1 MPFGRQTVIKLG
13 YRRTLPSAPAR
24 TVSLMNTVALGE
36 LVLTN
41 AKIVLAD
48 RVFEGSV
55 RVDGGVITDI
65 SESTRTGIDLDGD
78 YLIPGLVELHT
89 DHLETHYAPRPKVR
103 WNPVAAV
110 QAHDA
115 QIAASGITT
124 VLDAI
129 RVGLDED
136 TDVSAEE
143 IRILAG
149 AIRAGSDAGRLRA
162 DHHIHLRCEV
172 SAPDCLESFQAIKDE
187 PLVRL
192 ASLMDHAPGQRQF
205 ASMDAYK
212 VYYQGKTKM
221 SDAELDAFSERRNRQ
236 SQAHSGP
243 NRRAIAQMCHDR
255 GIVLASHDDATRDH
269 VEEAVALGLHIAEF
283 PTTIEA
289 AKASRQAGMS
299 ILMGG
304 PNVVRGGS
312 HSGNVSARALAEH
325 DLLDILSSD
334 YIPFSM
340 LQSAFSLAENVEGIS
355 LSKAIQ
361 LVTKRPAEA
370 AGFDDRGEIAVGK
383 RADFVHLR
391 IEDGIPI
398 VLTVWRQGKRVI

>member
-1 MPFGRQTVIKLG
+1 
-13 YRRTLPSAPAR
+13 
-24 TVSLMNTVALGE
+24 MNTVALGE

-41 AKIVLAD
+41 ARIVLAD
-48 RVFEGSV
+48 AVLEGSV

-65 SESTRTGIDLDGD
+65 GTPSRTGVGLDGD

-124 VLDAI
+124 VFDAI
-129 RVGLDED
+129 RIGLDED
-136 TDVSAEE
+136 TDVSAVEM
-143 IRILAG
+143 RLMAG
-149 AIRAGSDAGRLRA
+149 AIQAGGEAGRLRA

-172 SAPDCLESFQAIKDE
+172 SAPDCLESFTAIMDN

-205 ASMDAYK
+205 ASLEAYK

-221 SDAELDAFSERRNRQ
+221 SDAELNAFTVRRNAQ

-243 NRRAIAQMCHDR
+243 HRRAIAELCRER

-269 VEEAVALGLHIAEF
+269 VEEAEALGTHVAEF
-283 PTTIEA
+283 PTTLEA
-289 AKASRQAGMS
+289 ARASRQAGMA

-312 HSGNVSARALAEH
+312 HSGNVSARALAQA

-340 LQSAFSLAENVEGIS
+340 LQSAFALAEGAEGIS
-355 LSKAIQ
+355 LPKAMQ
-361 LVTKRPAEA
+361 MVTKRPAEA
-370 AGFDDRGEIAVGK
+370 AGFQDRGEVGIGK
-383 RADFVHLR
+383 RADFVQVR
-391 IEDGIPI
+391 VEDGIPI
-398 VLTVWRQGKRVI
+398 VRTVWRQGRRVI

>member
-1 MPFGRQTVIKLG
+1 
-13 YRRTLPSAPAR
+13 
-24 TVSLMNTVALGE
+24 MNSVALGD

-41 AKIVLAD
+41 ARIVLAD
-48 RVFEGSV
+48 EVLHGSV

-65 SESTRTGIDLDGD
+65 GTPSWTGMDLDGD

-129 RVGLDED
+129 RVGLDEHSD
-136 TDVSAEE
+136 MGASEMQV
-143 IRILAG
+143 LAD
-149 AIRAGSDAGRLRA
+149 AIAAGTKAGRLRA
-162 DHHIHLRCEV
+162 EHYIHLRCEV
-172 SAPDCLESFQAIKDE
+172 SAPDCLDSFNQLKHD
-187 PLVRL
+187 PQVRL
-192 ASLMDHAPGQRQF
+192 VSLMDHAPGQRQF
-205 ASMDAYK
+205 ASLDAYK
-212 VYYQGKTKM
+212 TYYQGKLKM
-221 SDAELDAFSERRNRQ
+221 SDAALDAFSTRRNAE
-236 SQAHSGP
+236 SQAHAGP
-243 NRRAIAQMCHDR
+243 FRRAIADACKEL

-269 VEEAVALGLHIAEF
+269 VEEAVALGIDVAEF
-283 PTTIEA
+283 PTTLEA
-289 AKASRQAGMS
+289 AKASRQAGMA

-304 PNVVRGGS
+304 PNMVRGGS
-312 HSGNVSARALAEH
+312 HSGNVSARVLAEA

-340 LQSAFSLAENVEGIS
+340 LQSAFSLADNVEGIS
-355 LSKAIQ
+355 LPKAVQ
-361 LVTKRPAEA
+361 LITKRPAEA
-370 AGFDDRGEIAVGK
+370 GGFGDRGEISVGK

-398 VLTVWRQGKRVI
+398 VLTVYREGRRVI

>member
-1 MPFGRQTVIKLG
+1 
-13 YRRTLPSAPAR
+13 
-24 TVSLMNTVALGE
+24 MNTVALGE

-41 AKIVLAD
+41 ARIVLANEVLD
-48 RVFEGSV
+48 GSV

-65 SESTRTGIDLDGD
+65 GTPSRTGVDLDGD

-89 DHLETHYAPRPKVR
+89 DHLETHYAPRPRVR

-136 TDVSAEE
+136 TDMVTPDM
-143 IRILAG
+143 RILAD
-149 AIRAGSDAGRLRA
+149 AIAAGMRAGRLRA
-162 DHHIHLRCEV
+162 EHHIHLRCEV
-172 SAPDCLESFQAIKDE
+172 SSPDCLEAFDLFKDD
-187 PLVRL
+187 PAVRL

-205 ASMDAYK
+205 TSMDACRA
-212 VYYQGKTKM
+212 YYQGKKKM
-221 SDAELDAFSERRNRQ
+221 SDADFADFVRRRNEQ
-236 SQAHSGP
+236 SQAHAGP
-243 NRRAIAQMCHDR
+243 TRRAIAEICNAK
-255 GIVLASHDDATRDH
+255 GIVLASHDDATREH
-269 VEEAVALGLHIAEF
+269 VEEAEALGMHIAEF
-283 PTTIEA
+283 PTTLES
-289 AKASRQAGMS
+289 AKASRQAGMA

-312 HSGNVSARALAEH
+312 HSGNVSARALAEA

-340 LQSAFSLAENVEGIS
+340 LQSAFSLADNVEGIS

-370 AGFDDRGEIAVGK
+370 AGFADRGEIAIGK
-383 RADFVHLR
+383 RADFVHVR
-391 IEDGIPI
+391 VEDGIPI
-398 VLTVWRQGKRVI
+398 VLTVWRQGRRVI

>member
-1 MPFGRQTVIKLG
+1 
-13 YRRTLPSAPAR
+13 
-24 TVSLMNTVALGE
+24 MNTVALGE

-41 AKIVLAD
+41 ARIVLANE
-48 RVFEGSV
+48 VQEGSV
-55 RVDGGVITDI
+55 RVDGGFITDI
-65 SESTRTGIDLDGD
+65 GTPSRTGTDLDGD

-129 RVGLDED
+129 RVGLDEHSD
-136 TDVSAEE
+136 MGAVEM
-143 IRILAG
+143 IILAD
-149 AIRAGSDAGRLRA
+149 AIQAGMDAGRLRA
-162 DHHIHLRCEV
+162 EHYVHLRCEV
-172 SAPDCLESFQAIKDE
+172 SAPDCLEGFVSIKDH

-212 VYYQGKTKM
+212 TYYQGKLKL
-221 SDAELDAFSERRNRQ
+221 SDTALEEFTHRRNTE
-236 SQAHSGP
+236 SMAHAGP
-243 NRRAIAQMCHDR
+243 HRRAIATACQEL

-269 VEEAVALGLHIAEF
+269 VEEAVALGTDIAEF
-283 PTTIEA
+283 PTTLEA

-312 HSGNVSARALAEH
+312 HSGNVSARALAEA

-340 LQSAFSLAENVEGIS
+340 LQGAFSLADNVEGIS

-361 LVTKRPAEA
+361 LVSKRPAEA
-370 AGFDDRGEIAVGK
+370 AGFHDRGEISVGK
-383 RADFVHLR
+383 RADFVHVR
-391 IEDGIPI
+391 VEDGIPI
-398 VLTVWRQGKRVI
+398 VLTVWRQGRRVI

>member
-1 MPFGRQTVIKLG
+1 
-13 YRRTLPSAPAR
+13 
-24 TVSLMNTVALGE
+24 MNTVALGE

-65 SESTRTGIDLDGD
+65 SGSTRTGIDLEGD

-129 RVGLDED
+129 RIGLDEQ
-136 TDVSAEE
+136 TDIGAADM
-143 IRILAG
+143 RTLAA
-149 AIRAGSDAGRLRA
+149 AIGAGSKAGRLRA

-172 SAPDCLESFQAIKDE
+172 SAPDCLESFEAMMDDPQ
-187 PLVRL
+187 VRL

-205 ASMDAYK
+205 ASVEAYK

-221 SDAELDAFSERRNRQ
+221 NDAELDAFSERRNAQ
-236 SQAHSGP
+236 SHAHSGP

-312 HSGNVSARALAEH
+312 HSGNVSARALAEA

-340 LQSAFSLAENVEGIS
+340 LQSAFSLADNVEGIS

-391 IEDGIPI
+391 VEDGIPI

>member
-1 MPFGRQTVIKLG
+1 
-13 YRRTLPSAPAR
+13 
-24 TVSLMNTVALGE
+24 MNTIALGD
-36 LVLTN
+36 LVLSN
-41 AKIVLAD
+41 ARIVLANE
-48 RVFEGSV
+48 VMAGSI

-65 SESTRTGIDLDGD
+65 GSPSRSGIDLDGD

-89 DHLETHYAPRPKVR
+89 DHLETHYAPRPRVR

-124 VLDAI
+124 VFDAI

-136 TDVSAEE
+136 TDVETSDM
-143 IRILAG
+143 RILAD
-149 AIRAGSDAGRLRA
+149 AIAAGMRAGRLRA
-162 DHHIHLRCEV
+162 EHHIHLRCEV
-172 SAPDCLESFQAIKDE
+172 SSPDCMEAFELFKDD
-187 PLVRL
+187 PAVRL

-205 ASMDAYK
+205 TTMDSCRA
-212 VYYQGKTKM
+212 YYQGKKKM
-221 SDAELDAFSERRNRQ
+221 SDADFDDFVRRRNEQ
-236 SQAHSGP
+236 SQAHAGLT
-243 NRRAIAQMCHDR
+243 RRAIAEFCNAK
-255 GIVLASHDDATRDH
+255 GIVLASHDDATREH
-269 VEEAVALGLHIAEF
+269 VEEAEALGLHIAEF

-289 AKASRQAGMS
+289 AKASRQAGMA

-312 HSGNVSARALAEH
+312 HSGNVSARALAEA

-340 LQSAFSLAENVEGIS
+340 LQSAFSLAEHVEGIS

-370 AGFDDRGEIAVGK
+370 GGFHDRGEIAIGK

-391 IEDGIPI
+391 VEDGIPI
-398 VLTVWRQGKRVI
+398 VLTVWRQGRRVI

>member
-1 MPFGRQTVIKLG
+1 
-13 YRRTLPSAPAR
+13 
-24 TVSLMNTVALGE
+24 MNTVALGE

-41 AKIVLAD
+41 ARIVLANE
-48 RVFEGSV
+48 VLEGSI

-65 SESTRTGIDLDGD
+65 GAPGRSGVDLEGD

-129 RVGLDED
+129 RVGLDENSD
-136 TDVSAEE
+136 MGATEMQTLMHA
-143 IRILAG
+143 IAAG
-149 AIRAGSDAGRLRA
+149 TKAGRLRA
-162 DHHIHLRCEV
+162 EHHVHLRCEV
-172 SAPDCLESFQAIKDE
+172 SAPDCLESFNMLKDD
-187 PLVRL
+187 PQVRL

-212 VYYQGKTKM
+212 VYYQGKLKM
-221 SDAELDAFSERRNRQ
+221 SDAALEDFTQRRNAESRTY
-236 SQAHSGP
+236 AGP
-243 NRRAIAQMCHDR
+243 HRRAIARACHDL

-269 VEEAVALGLHIAEF
+269 VEEAVALGIDVAEF

-289 AKASRQAGMS
+289 AKASRQAGMA

-312 HSGNVSARALAEH
+312 HSGNVSARALAEAG
-325 DLLDILSSD
+325 LLDILSSD

-340 LQSAFSLAENVEGIS
+340 LQSAFSLAETVEGIS
-355 LSKAIQ
+355 LSQAVQ
-361 LVTKRPAEA
+361 FVTKRPAEA
-370 AGFDDRGEIAVGK
+370 GGFHDRGEIAIGK
-383 RADFVHLR
+383 RADFVHVR
-391 IEDGIPI
+391 VEDGIPI
-398 VLTVWRQGKRVI
+398 VLTVWRQGRRVI

>member
-1 MPFGRQTVIKLG
+1 
-13 YRRTLPSAPAR
+13 
-24 TVSLMNTVALGE
+24 MNTVALGE

-41 AKIVLAD
+41 ARIVLANE
-48 RVFEGSV
+48 VLEGSV

-65 SESTRTGIDLDGD
+65 GTPSRTGVDLDGD

-89 DHLETHYAPRPKVR
+89 DHLETHYAPRPRVR

-136 TDVSAEE
+136 TNIGAEDMRTLADAISAGM
-143 IRILAG
+143 R
-149 AIRAGSDAGRLRA
+149 AGRLRA
-162 DHHIHLRCEV
+162 EHYVHLRCEV
-172 SAPDCLESFQAIKDE
+172 SAPDCMESFELHRNDPQ
-187 PLVRL
+187 VRL

-205 ASMDAYK
+205 TSVDACRA
-212 VYYQGKTKM
+212 YYQGKQKM
-221 SDAELDAFSERRNRQ
+221 SDAVFDEFVKRRNEQ
-236 SQAHSGP
+236 SQMYAGP
-243 NRRAIAQMCHDR
+243 TRRAIAEICGEK
-255 GIVLASHDDATRDH
+255 GIVLASHDDATREH
-269 VEEAVALGLHIAEF
+269 VEEAEALGLHIAEF

-289 AKASRQAGMS
+289 AKASRQAGMA

-312 HSGNVSARALAEH
+312 HSGNVSARALAEA

-340 LQSAFSLAENVEGIS
+340 LQSAFLLAETVEGIS
-355 LSKAIQ
+355 LSKAVQ

-370 AGFDDRGEIAVGK
+370 GGFHDRGEIAIGK

-391 IEDGIPI
+391 VEDGIPI
-398 VLTVWRQGKRVI
+398 VLTVWRQGRRVI

>member
-1 MPFGRQTVIKLG
+1 
-13 YRRTLPSAPAR
+13 
-24 TVSLMNTVALGE
+24 MNTLNLGE

-41 AKIVLAD
+41 AKIVLANEVID
-48 RVFEGSV
+48 GSV
-55 RVDGGVITDI
+55 RIDGGVITDI
-65 SESTRTGIDLDGD
+65 GAPSRTGMDLEGD

-129 RVGLDED
+129 RIGLDEQ
-136 TDVSAEE
+136 TDVGAQDM
-143 IRILAG
+143 RTLAA
-149 AIRAGSDAGRLRA
+149 AIDAGNKAGRLRA
-162 DHHIHLRCEV
+162 EHHIHLRCEV
-172 SAPDCLESFQAIKDE
+172 SAPDCLESFDAIKDD
-187 PLVRL
+187 PQVRL

-205 ASMDAYK
+205 ASVEAYK

-236 SQAHSGP
+236 SQEFAGK
-243 NRRAIAQMCHDR
+243 NRRAIAQVCHDR

-269 VEEAVALGLHIAEF
+269 VEEAVALGIHVAEF
-283 PTTIEA
+283 PTTLEA
-289 AKASRQAGMS
+289 AKASRQAGMA

-312 HSGNVSARALAEH
+312 HSGNVSARALAQA

-340 LQSAFSLAENVEGIS
+340 LQSAFSLVDTVEGIS
-355 LSKAIQ
+355 LSKAVQ
-361 LVTKRPAEA
+361 LIAKRPAEA
-370 AGFDDRGEIAVGK
+370 AGFGDRGEIAIGK
-383 RADFVHLR
+383 RSDFVHLR
-391 IEDGIPI
+391 IQDGIPI
-398 VLTVWRQGKRVI
+398 VLTVWRQGRRVI

>member
-1 MPFGRQTVIKLG
+1 
-13 YRRTLPSAPAR
+13 
-24 TVSLMNTVALGE
+24 MNSISTGD

-41 AKIVLAD
+41 ARVVLANE
-48 RVFEGSV
+48 VFEGSV

-65 SESTRTGIDLDGD
+65 GTPTRHGVDLDGD

-89 DHLETHYAPRPKVR
+89 DHLETHFAPRPKVR
-103 WNPVAAV
+103 WNPIAAV

-129 RVGLDED
+129 RVGIDEHAD
-136 TDVSAEE
+136 MGMDELRTLSDA
-143 IRILAG
+143 IAAG
-149 AIRAGSDAGRLRA
+149 TKAGRLRA
-162 DHHIHLRCEV
+162 EHHVHLRCEV
-172 SAPDCLESFQAIKDE
+172 SAPDCLESFLTIMDDPQ
-187 PLVRL
+187 VRL

-205 ASMDAYK
+205 ASMEAYK
-212 VYYQGKTKM
+212 VYYQGKLKM
-221 SDAELDAFSERRNRQ
+221 SDAALDEFTQRRNLESETFSNR
-236 SQAHSGP
+236 H
-243 NRRAIAQMCHDR
+243 RRAIAQLCAER

-269 VEEAVALGLHIAEF
+269 VEEAAELGIHVAEF
-283 PTTIEA
+283 PTTLEA
-289 AKASRQAGMS
+289 ARASRQAGMS

-312 HSGNVSARALAEH
+312 HSGNISARVLAAA

-340 LQSAFSLAENVEGIS
+340 LQSAFALADGPEGVSLP
-355 LSKAIQ
+355 KALQ

-370 AGFDDRGEIAVGK
+370 IGFADRGEIAIGK
-383 RADFVHLR
+383 RADLVHLR
-391 IEDGIPI
+391 IEEGIPI
-398 VLTVWRQGKRVI
+398 VLTVWRQGQRVI

>member
-1 MPFGRQTVIKLG
+1 
-13 YRRTLPSAPAR
+13 
-24 TVSLMNTVALGE
+24 MNSVTLGE

-41 AKIVLAD
+41 ARIVLANE
-48 RVFEGSV
+48 VLEGSL

-65 SESTRTGIDLDGD
+65 GAPSRTGLDLDGD

-89 DHLETHYAPRPKVR
+89 DHLETHYAPRPRVR

-129 RVGLDED
+129 RIGLDED

-143 IRILAG
+143 MRILAR
-149 AIRAGSDAGRLRA
+149 AIRAGMDAGRLRA
-162 DHHIHLRCEV
+162 EHHIHLRCEV
-172 SAPDCLESFQAIKDE
+172 SAPDCLDSFLAIKDD

-205 ASMDAYK
+205 ASLDAYK

-221 SDAELDAFSERRNRQ
+221 SDAELDAFTARRNAQ
-236 SQAHSGP
+236 SVAHSSKH
-243 NRRAIAQMCHDR
+243 RRMISQLCHDQ
-255 GIVLASHDDATRDH
+255 GIVLASHDDATRAH
-269 VEEAVALGLHIAEF
+269 VEEAVDLGLHIAEF
-283 PTTIEA
+283 PTTLEA
-289 AKASRQAGMS
+289 ARASRQAGLS

-312 HSGNVSARALAEH
+312 HSGNVSARALAEA

-340 LQSAFSLAENVEGIS
+340 LQSAFSLADNVEGVS

-370 AGFDDRGEIAVGK
+370 AGFHDRGEIAVGK

-391 IEDGIPI
+391 VEDGIPI
-398 VLTVWRQGKRVI
+398 VLTVWRQGQRVI

>member
-1 MPFGRQTVIKLG
+1 
-13 YRRTLPSAPAR
+13 
-24 TVSLMNTVALGE
+24 MNTAALGE

-41 AKIVLAD
+41 ARIVLAD
-48 RVFEGSV
+48 SVLEGSV

-65 SESTRTGIDLDGD
+65 GTPTRTGVDLDGD

-89 DHLETHYAPRPKVR
+89 DHLETHYAPRPRVR

-124 VLDAI
+124 VFDAI
-129 RVGLDED
+129 RIGLDED
-136 TDVSAEE
+136 TDVSAAEM
-143 IRILAG
+143 RILAA
-149 AIRAGSDAGRLRA
+149 AIRAGMDAGRLRA
-162 DHHIHLRCEV
+162 EHHIHLRCEV
-172 SAPDCLESFQAIKDE
+172 SAPDCLESFLAIKDD

-205 ASMDAYK
+205 ASLDAYK
-212 VYYQGKTKM
+212 AYYQGKTKM
-221 SDAELDAFSERRNRQ
+221 TNAELDAFSERRNAQ
-236 SQAHSGP
+236 SQAHSGKH
-243 NRRAIAQMCHDR
+243 RRAISQMCHDR

-283 PTTIEA
+283 PTTFEA
-289 AKASRQAGMS
+289 ARASRQAGLS

-312 HSGNVSARALAEH
+312 HSGNVSARALAEA

-340 LQSAFSLAENVEGIS
+340 LQSAFALADGPEGIS
-355 LSKAIQ
+355 LAKAVQ

-370 AGFDDRGEIAVGK
+370 AGFHDRGEIAIGK

-398 VLTVWRQGKRVI
+398 VLTVWRQGRRVI

>member
-1 MPFGRQTVIKLG
+1 
-13 YRRTLPSAPAR
+13 
-24 TVSLMNTVALGE
+24 MNTVALGE

-48 RVFEGSV
+48 GVFEGSV
-55 RVDGGVITDI
+55 RVDGGMITDI
-65 SESTRTGIDLDGD
+65 SGSTRTGIDLEGD

-89 DHLETHYAPRPKVR
+89 DHLETHYSPRPKVR

-129 RVGLDED
+129 RIGLDEQ
-136 TDVSAEE
+136 TDIGADDM
-143 IRILAG
+143 RTLAA
-149 AIRAGSDAGRLRA
+149 AIAAGSKAGRLRA
-162 DHHIHLRCEV
+162 EHHIHLRCEV
-172 SAPDCLESFQAIKDE
+172 SAPDCLESFEAMMDDPQ
-187 PLVRL
+187 VRL

-205 ASMDAYK
+205 ASVDAYK

-221 SDAELDAFSERRNRQ
+221 TDAELDAFSDRRNRQ
-236 SQAHSGP
+236 SRAHAGP
-243 NRRAIAQMCHDR
+243 NRRALSQMCHDR

-340 LQSAFSLAENVEGIS
+340 LQSAFSLADNVEGIS
-355 LSKAIQ
+355 LAKAIQ

-391 IEDGIPI
+391 VEDGIPI

>member
-1 MPFGRQTVIKLG
+1 
-13 YRRTLPSAPAR
+13 
-24 TVSLMNTVALGE
+24 MNTVALGE

-41 AKIVLAD
+41 ARIVLANEVLD
-48 RVFEGSV
+48 GSV

-65 SESTRTGIDLDGD
+65 GTPSRTGVDLDGD

-89 DHLETHYAPRPKVR
+89 DHLETHYAPRPRVR

-136 TDVSAEE
+136 TDMVTPDM
-143 IRILAG
+143 RILAD
-149 AIRAGSDAGRLRA
+149 AIAAGMRAGRLRA
-162 DHHIHLRCEV
+162 EHHIHLRCEV
-172 SAPDCLESFQAIKDE
+172 SSPDCLEAFELFKDD
-187 PLVRL
+187 PAVRL

-205 ASMDAYK
+205 TSMDACRA
-212 VYYQGKTKM
+212 YYQGKKKM
-221 SDAELDAFSERRNRQ
+221 SDADFADFVRRRNEQ
-236 SQAHSGP
+236 SQAHAGP
-243 NRRAIAQMCHDR
+243 TRRAIAEICNAK
-255 GIVLASHDDATRDH
+255 GIVLASHDDATREH
-269 VEEAVALGLHIAEF
+269 VEEAEALGMHIAEF
-283 PTTIEA
+283 PTTLES
-289 AKASRQAGMS
+289 AKASRQAGMA

-312 HSGNVSARALAEH
+312 HSGNVSARALAEA

-340 LQSAFSLAENVEGIS
+340 LQSAFSLADNVEGIS

-370 AGFDDRGEIAVGK
+370 AGFADRGEIAIGK
-383 RADFVHLR
+383 RADFVHVR
-391 IEDGIPI
+391 VEDGIPI
-398 VLTVWRQGKRVI
+398 VLTVWRQGRRVI

>member
-1 MPFGRQTVIKLG
+1 
-13 YRRTLPSAPAR
+13 
-24 TVSLMNTVALGE
+24 MNAAHLGE

-41 AKIVLAD
+41 ARIVLAD
-48 RVFEGSV
+48 TVLDGSV

-65 SESTRTGIDLDGD
+65 GTPSRTGTDLDGD

-89 DHLETHYAPRPKVR
+89 DHLETHYAPRPRVR

-124 VLDAI
+124 VFDAI

-136 TDVSAEE
+136 TDMETADM
-143 IRILAG
+143 RILAD
-149 AIRAGSDAGRLRA
+149 AIEAGMRAGRLRA
-162 DHHIHLRCEV
+162 EHHIHLRCEV
-172 SAPDCLESFQAIKDE
+172 SSPDCMEAFDLFKDDGS
-187 PLVRL
+187 VRL

-205 ASMDAYK
+205 TSMDACRA
-212 VYYQGKTKM
+212 YYQGKKKM
-221 SDAELDAFSERRNRQ
+221 SDVDFDDFVRRRNEQ
-236 SQAHSGP
+236 SQAHAGP
-243 NRRAIAQMCHDR
+243 TRRAIAEICNAR
-255 GIVLASHDDATRDH
+255 GIVLASHDDATREH
-269 VEEAVALGLHIAEF
+269 VEEAEALGMHVAEF
-283 PTTIEA
+283 PTTMEA
-289 AKASRQAGMS
+289 ARASRQAGMA

-312 HSGNVSARALAEH
+312 HSGNVSARALAEA

-340 LQSAFSLAENVEGIS
+340 LQSAFSLADAGGGIG
-355 LSKAIQ
+355 LSKAVQ
-361 LVTKRPAEA
+361 MVTKRPAEA
-370 AGFDDRGEIAVGK
+370 AGFHDRGEIAIGK

-391 IEDGIPI
+391 VEDGIPI
-398 VLTVWRQGKRVI
+398 VLTVWRQGRRVI

>member
-1 MPFGRQTVIKLG
+1 
-13 YRRTLPSAPAR
+13 
-24 TVSLMNTVALGE
+24 MNTVALGE

-41 AKIVLAD
+41 ARIVLAD
-48 RVFEGSV
+48 SVLEGSV
-55 RVDGGVITDI
+55 RIDGGVITDI
-65 SESTRTGIDLDGD
+65 GAPSRTGVDLDGD

-89 DHLETHYAPRPKVR
+89 DHLETHYAPRPGVR
-103 WNPVAAV
+103 WNPVAAL

-124 VLDAI
+124 VFDAI
-129 RVGLDED
+129 RIGLDED

-143 IRILAG
+143 MRIMAAAIGAG
-149 AIRAGSDAGRLRA
+149 TWAGRLRA

-172 SAPDCLESFQAIKDE
+172 SAPDCLDSFLAIQDN

-205 ASMDAYK
+205 ASLEAYK

-221 SDAELDAFSERRNRQ
+221 SDAELDAFTLRRNAQ
-236 SQAHSGP
+236 SQAHSGRH
-243 NRRAIAQMCHDR
+243 RRAIAELCQNR

-269 VEEAVALGLHIAEF
+269 VEEAVALGTHVAEF
-283 PTTIEA
+283 PTTFEA
-289 AKASRQAGMS
+289 ARASRHAGMA

-312 HSGNVSARALAEH
+312 HSGNVSARALAEA

-340 LQSAFSLAENVEGIS
+340 LQSAFSLADGVEGIS

-361 LVTKRPAEA
+361 MVTKRPAEA
-370 AGFDDRGEIAVGK
+370 AGFHDRGEIAIGK

-398 VLTVWRQGKRVI
+398 VLTVWRQGRRVI

>member
-1 MPFGRQTVIKLG
+1 
-13 YRRTLPSAPAR
+13 
-24 TVSLMNTVALGE
+24 MNTIALGE

-41 AKIVLAD
+41 ARIVLANE
-48 RVFEGSV
+48 VLEGSV
-55 RVDGGVITDI
+55 RVDGGVVTDI
-65 SESTRTGIDLDGD
+65 GTPSRTGIDLEGD

-89 DHLETHYAPRPKVR
+89 DHLETHYAPRPRVR

-136 TDVSAEE
+136 TDMGTPDM
-143 IRILAG
+143 RILAD
-149 AIRAGSDAGRLRA
+149 AIAAGMRAGRLRA
-162 DHHIHLRCEV
+162 EHHIHLRCEV
-172 SAPDCLESFQAIKDE
+172 SSPDCMEAFEFFKDD
-187 PLVRL
+187 PAVRL

-205 ASMDAYK
+205 TSMDACRA
-212 VYYQGKTKM
+212 YYQGKKKM
-221 SDAELDAFSERRNRQ
+221 SDADFDAFVRRRNEQ
-236 SQAHSGP
+236 SQAYAGP
-243 NRRAIAQMCHDR
+243 TRRAIAEMCNAK
-255 GIVLASHDDATRDH
+255 GIVLASHDDATREH
-269 VEEAVALGLHIAEF
+269 VEEGEALGMHIAEF
-283 PTTIEA
+283 PTTLEA
-289 AKASRQAGMS
+289 AKASRQAGMA

-312 HSGNVSARALAEH
+312 HSGNISARKLAEH

-340 LQSAFSLAENVEGIS
+340 LQSAFCLAETVEGVG
-355 LSKAIQ
+355 LPKAVQ
-361 LVTKRPAEA
+361 MVTKRPAEA
-370 AGFDDRGEIAVGK
+370 GGFHDRGEIAVGK

-391 IEDGIPI
+391 VEDGIPI
-398 VLTVWRQGKRVI
+398 VLTVWREGQRVI

>member
-1 MPFGRQTVIKLG
+1 
-13 YRRTLPSAPAR
+13 
-24 TVSLMNTVALGE
+24 MNSIALGE

-41 AKIVLAD
+41 ARIVLAND
-48 RVFEGSV
+48 VLEGSV

-65 SESTRTGIDLDGD
+65 GTPTRTGIDLEGG

-103 WNPVAAV
+103 WNPIAAV

-129 RVGLDED
+129 RIGLDEQ
-136 TDVSAEE
+136 TDIAAEDMLT
-143 IRILAG
+143 LAA
-149 AIRAGSDAGRLRA
+149 AINAGNKAGRLRA
-162 DHHIHLRCEV
+162 EHHIHLRCEV
-172 SAPDCLESFQAIKDE
+172 SAPDCLDSFLAIKDD
-187 PLVRL
+187 PQVRL

-205 ASMDAYK
+205 ASPEAYK
-212 VYYQGKTKM
+212 AYYQGKTKM
-221 SDAELDAFSERRNRQ
+221 TDAQLDAFIDRRNKQ
-236 SQAHSGP
+236 SQQYASK
-243 NRRAIAQMCHDR
+243 NRRAVAEICNDK

-269 VEEAVALGLHIAEF
+269 VEEAVTLGIQVAEF
-283 PTTIEA
+283 PTTVEA

-312 HSGNVSARALAEH
+312 HSGNVSARALAEA

-340 LQSAFSLAENVEGIS
+340 LQSAFSLTETVEGIS
-355 LSKAIQ
+355 LPKAIQ

-370 AGFDDRGEIAVGK
+370 GGFFDRGEIAIGK
-383 RADFVHLR
+383 RADMVNVR
-391 IEDGIPI
+391 VEDGVPI
-398 VLTVWRQGKRVI
+398 VATVWRQGRRVI

>member
-1 MPFGRQTVIKLG
+1 
-13 YRRTLPSAPAR
+13 
-24 TVSLMNTVALGE
+24 MNTVALGE
-36 LVLTN
+36 LVLSN
-41 AKIVLAD
+41 ARIVLANE
-48 RVFEGSV
+48 VLEGSV

-65 SESTRTGIDLDGD
+65 GTPSRTGLDLDGD

-129 RVGLDED
+129 RVGLDEHAD
-136 TDVSAEE
+136 MGATEM
-143 IRILAG
+143 RILAD
-149 AIRAGSDAGRLRA
+149 AIAAGTKAGRLRA
-162 DHHIHLRCEV
+162 EHHIHLRCEV
-172 SAPDCLESFQAIKDE
+172 SAPDCLESFMAIKND
-187 PLVRL
+187 PQVRL
-192 ASLMDHAPGQRQF
+192 ASMMDHAPGKRQF

-212 VYYQGKTKM
+212 VYYQGKLKM
-221 SDAELDAFSERRNRQ
+221 SDAALAEFTERRIAE
-236 SQAHSGP
+236 SQKYSGP
-243 NRRAIAQMCHDR
+243 HRRAIAAACKDL
-255 GIVLASHDDATRDH
+255 GIVLASHDDATRAH
-269 VEEAVALGLHIAEF
+269 VEEAETLGIDVAEF

-289 AKASRQAGMS
+289 AKASRQAGMA

-312 HSGNVSARALAEH
+312 HSGNVSARALAEL

-355 LSKAIQ
+355 LPKAIQ

-370 AGFDDRGEIAVGK
+370 GGFTDRGEIAVGK

-398 VLTVWRQGKRVI
+398 VLTVWREGRRVI

>member
-1 MPFGRQTVIKLG
+1 
-13 YRRTLPSAPAR
+13 
-24 TVSLMNTVALGE
+24 MNTVALGE
-36 LVLTN
+36 LVLSN
-41 AKIVLAD
+41 ARIVLANE
-48 RVFEGSV
+48 VLEGSV

-65 SESTRTGIDLDGD
+65 GTPTRTGLDLDGD

-129 RVGLDED
+129 RVGLDEHAD
-136 TDVSAEE
+136 MGATEM
-143 IRILAG
+143 RILAD
-149 AIRAGSDAGRLRA
+149 AIAAGTKAGRLRA
-162 DHHIHLRCEV
+162 EHHIHLRCEV
-172 SAPDCLESFQAIKDE
+172 SAPDCLESFMAIKDD
-187 PLVRL
+187 PQVRL

-212 VYYQGKTKM
+212 VYYQGKLKM
-221 SDAELDAFSERRNRQ
+221 SDAALEEFTDRRTAE
-236 SQAHSGP
+236 SQKYSGP
-243 NRRAIAQMCHDR
+243 HRRAIAEACKDL

-269 VEEAVALGLHIAEF
+269 VEEAETLGIDVAEF

-289 AKASRQAGMS
+289 AKASRQAGMA

-312 HSGNVSARALAEH
+312 HSGNVSARALAEM

-340 LQSAFSLAENVEGIS
+340 LQSAFSLADNVEGIS
-355 LSKAIQ
+355 LPKAIQ

-370 AGFDDRGEIAVGK
+370 GGFTDRGEIAVGK

-398 VLTVWRQGKRVI
+398 VLTVWREGRRVI

>member
-1 MPFGRQTVIKLG
+1 
-13 YRRTLPSAPAR
+13 
-24 TVSLMNTVALGE
+24 MNSIALGD

-41 AKIVLAD
+41 ARIVLANE
-48 RVFEGSV
+48 VLEGSV

-65 SESTRTGIDLDGD
+65 GAPARSGVDLDGD

-89 DHLETHYAPRPKVR
+89 DHLETHYAPRPLVR

-129 RVGLDED
+129 RVGLDQD
-136 TDVSAEE
+136 SDVSAAEM
-143 IRILAG
+143 RILADAIG
-149 AIRAGSDAGRLRA
+149 AGMRAQRLRA
-162 DHHIHLRCEV
+162 EHFIHLRCEV
-172 SAPDCLESFQAIKDE
+172 SAPDCLESFEFYRGNPQ
-187 PLVRL
+187 VRL
-192 ASLMDHAPGQRQF
+192 VSLMDHAPGQRQF
-205 ASMDAYK
+205 TSMDACRA
-212 VYYQGKTKM
+212 YYQGKRKM
-221 SDAELDAFSERRNRQ
+221 SDAAFDAFVRVRNEQ
-236 SQAHSGP
+236 SQAYAGP
-243 NRRAIAQMCHDR
+243 TRRTIAEICREQ

-269 VEEAVALGLHIAEF
+269 VEEAEALGLHIAEF
-283 PTTIEA
+283 PTTLEA
-289 AKASRQAGMS
+289 AKASRQAGMA

-312 HSGNVSARALAEH
+312 HSGNVSARALAEA

-340 LQSAFSLAENVEGIS
+340 LQSAFLLAETVEGVSLA
-355 LSKAIQ
+355 KAVQ

-370 AGFDDRGEIAVGK
+370 GGFHDRGEIAIGK
-383 RADFVHLR
+383 RADFVHVR

-398 VLTVWRQGKRVI
+398 VLTVWRQGRRVI